1 MNKEIEEIIVKS
13 FFEKRIQQ
21 RVLFELT
28 SPKKRDN
35 ALNRLNHNYLV
46 TFRKELMIEIPK
58 PNSDPDDIEKI
69 MKKQGAGNS
78 CYVMSR
84 NSSFDGKELPTSTA
98 IEQLIWYQAASII
111 SFIPGKLAYFQAE
124 LDYGFLPRF
133 ILKKPL

>member
-13 FFEKRIQQ
+13 FFEKRLQK

-28 SPKKRDN
+28 SPKKRSN
-35 ALNRLNHNYLV
+35 ALDRLNHNYLI
-46 TFRKELMIEIPK
+46 TLRKEFLIEIAK
-58 PNSDPDDIEKI
+58 PNSDPYEIEKI
-69 MKKQGAGNS
+69 MRKQGAGNS
-78 CYVMSR
+78 CYVMSCD
-84 NSSFDGKELPTSTA
+84 SSLDGKELPTSTA

-133 ILKKPL
+133 ILKSSL